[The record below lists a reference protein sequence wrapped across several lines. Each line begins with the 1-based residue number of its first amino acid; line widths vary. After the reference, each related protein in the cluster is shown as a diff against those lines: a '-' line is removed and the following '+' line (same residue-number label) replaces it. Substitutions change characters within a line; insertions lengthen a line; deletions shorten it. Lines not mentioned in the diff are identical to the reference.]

1 MLQLHD
7 WITTMS
13 NKTDKGIWF
22 AYIASLLTPVTLMI
36 SGIIAIIYAG
46 YQMNKGT
53 NDDVVDS
60 HYYAIIKSFFLFLTF
75 FVVLA
80 VTAATM
86 SGMVAGLEYWVHSSI
101 LDKVYSAIP
110 VIGAII
116 SILAIGAWFI
126 KLAKGMQKL
135 KAYQA
140 IENQ

>member
-22 AYIASLLTPVTLMI
+22 AYIASLLTPVTLMV

-53 NDDVVDS
+53 NDNVVDS